1 MQVMT
6 KEIERALLAADKD
19 APADQK
25 PVICKLFT
33 PDAQCTWYIVDAERE
48 DDGDLRMFGLCDLGL
63 GFPELGYV
71 SLREL
76 ESVRGHFGL
85 PVERDLHFTGT
96 LADVM
101 KEHGKL

>member
-1 MQVMT
+1 MKLMT
-6 KEIERALLAADKD
+6 QEIERALLAADRD

-25 PVICKLFT
+25 TILAKFFT

-48 DDGDLRMFGLCDLGL
+48 DDGDLRMFGLCDLGM

-76 ESVRGHFGL
+76 ESVRGKLGL
-85 PVERDLHFTGT
+85 PVERDMHYTGT
-96 LADVM
+96 LADVLR
-101 KEHGKL
+101 EHGKL